1 MSDAAELAMRLE
13 TELDRAVVG
22 LTPLRRLLAV
32 ALIGR
37 GHVLIEGP
45 PGLGKTLVARTFAQ
59 CLGGTFQRIQGTA
72 DLMPSDVT
80 GQNVFDQGRAT
91 FSFRPGPLF
100 ASVVL
105 ADELNRASPKTQSAL
120 LEAMSERHVTVDR
133 ERHALPEDFLVI
145 ATQNPL
151 EFEGTYPL
159 PESQLDR
166 FMLSVAVDYPDEATE
181 RGVLERYGARFDEGA
196 VDLRSIAPIPGE
208 LIGRARAEAGAVHV
222 AEALSDYVLTLVRT
236 TRTHPAVSLGVSTR
250 GALALLHAA
259 RISAVT
265 GGADYVTPDDVKS
278 MAQAVLAHR
287 IALKPEATL
296 DGATTSA
303 VVAEVLSQTPVPR

>member
-1 MSDAAELAMRLE
+1 MTEAAELANRLE
-13 TELDRAVVG
+13 AELDRAVVG
-22 LTPLRRLLAV
+22 LTALRRLLAV

-45 PGLGKTLVARTFAQ
+45 PGLGKTLVARTFAL
-59 CLGGTFQRIQGTA
+59 CLGGSFQRIQGTA

-80 GQNVFDQGRAT
+80 GQNVFDQGRST

-120 LEAMSERHVTVDR
+120 LEAMAERHVTIDR
-133 ERHALPEDFLVI
+133 VRHALPDDFLVI

-166 FMLSVAVDYPDEATE
+166 FMLSVAIDYPDEATE
-181 RGVLERYGARFDEGA
+181 RGVLERYGARFDEHA
-196 VDLRSIAPIPGE
+196 DSSAIAPIPAE
-208 LIGRARAEAGAVHV
+208 LIARARAEAAGVHV
-222 AEALSDYVLTLVRT
+222 AQALSDYVLTLVRA
-236 TRTHPAVSLGVSTR
+236 TRTHPAVALGVSTR

-259 RISAVT
+259 RIAAVA
-265 GGADYVTPDDVKS
+265 GGADYVTPDEVKA

-296 DGATTSA
+296 DGASNGA
-303 VVAEVLSQTPVPR
+303 VIAEVLNQTPVPR

>member
-1 MSDAAELAMRLE
+1 MSDAAELATRLDA
-13 TELDRAVVG
+13 ELDRAVVG
-22 LTPLRRLLAV
+22 LAPLRRLLAV

-45 PGLGKTLVARTFAQ
+45 PGLGKTLVARTFAH

-120 LEAMSERHVTVDR
+120 LEAMAERHVTVDR
-133 ERHALPEDFLVI
+133 VRHALPDEFLVI

-166 FMLSVAVDYPDEATE
+166 FMLSVAIDYPDEATE
-181 RGVLERYGARFDEGA
+181 RGVLDRYGARFDEGA
-196 VDLRSIAPIPGE
+196 ADSGAIASIPSG
-208 LIGRARAEAGAVHV
+208 LIAGARAEAAAVHV
-222 AEALSDYVLTLVRT
+222 AQALSEYVLTLVRA
-236 TRTHPAVSLGVSTR
+236 TRTHPAVALGVSTR

-259 RISAVT
+259 RISAVA
-265 GGADYVTPDDVKS
+265 GASDYVSPDDVKA
-278 MAQAVLAHR
+278 MAHAVLAHR
-287 IALKPEATL
+287 LALKPEATL
-296 DGATTSA
+296 DGATNGA
-303 VVAEVLSQTPVPR
+303 VIGEVLAQTPVPR

>member
-1 MSDAAELAMRLE
+1 MSDAAALVTRLE
-13 TELDRAVVG
+13 AELDRAVVG
-22 LTPLRRLLAV
+22 LTPLRRLLTV

-45 PGLGKTLVARTFAQ
+45 PGLGKTLVARTFAH

-80 GQNVFDQGRAT
+80 GQNVFDQGQAT

-120 LEAMSERHVTVDR
+120 LEAMAERHVTVDR
-133 ERHALPEDFLVI
+133 VRHALPDDFLVI
-145 ATQNPL
+145 ATQNPF

-166 FMLSVAVDYPDEATE
+166 FMLSVSVDYPDEVTE
-181 RGVLERYGARFDEGA
+181 RGVLERYGARLDEGA
-196 VDLRSIAPIPGE
+196 ADSSTIAPIPSE
-208 LIGRARAEAGAVHV
+208 LISGARAEAAAVHV
-222 AEALSDYVLTLVRT
+222 APALSDYVLSLVRA
-236 TRTHPAVSLGVSTR
+236 TRVHPAVSLGVSTR

-259 RISAVT
+259 RIAAVT
-265 GGADYVTPDDVKS
+265 GGSDYVTPDDVKE
-278 MAQAVLAHR
+278 MAPAVLSHR
-287 IALKPEATL
+287 LGLKPEATL
-296 DGATTSA
+296 DGATNGA
-303 VVAEVLSQTPVPR
+303 VIGEVVSQTPVPR